1 MTCYQV
7 SAILGFAPTFP
18 SGVGWL
24 GWAMGSLQQWED
36 AMKEVSRFLLAAA
49 VLAFTTGGSEAQD
62 SGMQK
67 WVKGKGWGWVWGPQ
81 DEVGNLN
88 EMTDATR
95 LAALKLVTQGKTYD
109 LGLAYDRYSY
119 KWPGHSPGEIMSFRS
134 PLGVR
139 SQKDLPFT
147 TPEGGNTGITAWH
160 SNAIFMN
167 DNVATQI
174 DGLGHITHGPKNEF
188 YNGFTSD
195 EWGGD
200 FGLRKADVTTIPPI
214 VARGVLVDVA
224 AFKNVEA
231 LPSSYEITVEDIE
244 GALRAQNVDVT
255 PGTVVLLRT
264 GTARYWGANGSD
276 HAKIGQHDSSGI
288 GLTAAKWLVE
298 QKGALALGS
307 YTSGLEYVPP
317 KPADSQAVGGS
328 FNPVHVY
335 LLVQQGVHI
344 MEFHNLE
351 RLAADRV
358 YEFAYLLTTNALRG
372 TVAGTAL
379 RPLALR

>member
-1 MTCYQV
+1 
-7 SAILGFAPTFP
+7 
-18 SGVGWL
+18 
-24 GWAMGSLQQWED
+24 
-36 AMKEVSRFLLAAA
+36 MKVVSRFLLAVV
-49 VLAFTTGGSEAQD
+49 VLALAAGDGYAQD
-62 SGMQK
+62 GGMKK
-67 WVKGKGWGWVWGPQ
+67 WSKGKGWGWVWGPQ

-88 EMTDATR
+88 EMTDASR
-95 LAALKLVTQGKTYD
+95 LAALKLVTQGKAYD
-109 LGLAYDRYSY
+109 LGLPYDRYSY

-134 PLGVR
+134 PAGVR

-200 FGLRKADVTTIPPI
+200 FGIRKADVTTIPPI

-224 AFKNVEA
+224 GFKNVEA
-231 LPSSYEITVEDIE
+231 LPSSYEITVADIE

-264 GTARYWGANGSD
+264 GTARYWGENGRD
-276 HAKIGQHDSSGI
+276 HAKIGQHDSAGI

-298 QKGALALGS
+298 EKGALVLGS
-307 YTSGLEYVPP
+307 DTSGLEYVPP

-344 MEFHNLE
+344 LEFNNLE

-358 YEFAYLLTTNALRG
+358 YEFAYILTTNAIRG

>member
-1 MTCYQV
+1 M
-7 SAILGFAPTFP
+7 
-18 SGVGWL
+18 
-24 GWAMGSLQQWED
+24 
-36 AMKEVSRFLLAAA
+36 LAAGM
-49 VLAFTTGGSEAQD
+49 LAAGALALTMGAAAAQD
-62 SGMQK
+62 AGMKK
-67 WVKGKGWGWVWGPQ
+67 WTKGKGWGWVWGPT

-88 EMTDATR
+88 EMTDQSR
-95 LAALKLVTQGKTYD
+95 LAALKLVTQGKAYD
-109 LGLAYDRYSY
+109 LGLPYDRYSY
-119 KWPGHSPGEIMSFRS
+119 KWPGHSPGEVISFRS
-134 PLGVR
+134 PHGVR
-139 SQKDLPFT
+139 TQKDLEFT
-147 TPEGGNTGITAWH
+147 TPQGGNTGGTAWH

-174 DGLGHITHGPKNEF
+174 DGLGHITHGPNNEY
-188 YNGFTSD
+188 YNGFKAA

-214 VARGVLVDVA
+214 VARGVMVDVA
-224 AFKNVEA
+224 GFKNVEA
-231 LPSSYEITVEDIE
+231 LPKSYEITREDIE

-255 PGTVVLLRT
+255 PGTVVVLRT
-264 GTARYWGANGSD
+264 GTARYWGENGKD
-276 HAKIGQHDSSGI
+276 HVKIGEHDSAGI

-298 QKGALALGS
+298 EKGALMLAS
-307 YTSGLEYVPP
+307 DTSGLEYVPP

-335 LLVQQGVHI
+335 LLMQQGVHI

-358 YEFAYLLTTNALRG
+358 YEFAYMATTNAIRG

-379 RPLALR
+379 RPVALR